1 MCVQQQSRHIHTKL
15 LRQQGRTGEDG
26 QVQSHTYKVYC
37 SKEELE
43 KMATVQLHIKL
54 LLQQGRTAEDGHSP
68 ATHQTLTAVSVHVCA
83 RACERACVC
92 VRTCV
97 CACVVRACVP
107 AGSLQG
113 RTAEGRTG
121 EDGHSPA
128 THQTLRQ
135 RGGTVEDS
143 YIYLSRRL
151 DRSGDREDQPTNQP
165 TNQATDQ
172 KHTETAPATDNRDL
186 QSH

>member
-1 MCVQQQSRHIHTKL
+1 MKCVANSSPDIYTPNSTAARKNWRRWPSPVTH
-15 LRQQGRTGEDG
+15 
-26 QVQSHTYKVYC
+26 VQS
-37 SKEELE
+37 
-43 KMATVQLHIKL
+43 

-68 ATHQTLTAVSVHVCA
+68 VTHQTLTAARKNCRRWPQSSYTPNSHCSECACVC
-83 RACERACVC
+83 ACVC

-113 RTAEGRTG
+113 RTAEVRTG

-143 YIYLSRRL
+143 YIHLSRRL